1 MRWLT
6 VRTDFVTQIS
16 CKRQP
21 EDSECS
27 QPSRHVQRP
36 YFTLIQ
42 WETNRRRKTA
52 SPFLSVH
59 VAPIRN
65 DNHPAVSRPSGARR
79 KWFLSVVSVKTGAW
93 PDSRH
98 KKIFQHL
105 ISHGELL
112 QFYFYFFFYS
122 SGFNSDTGEHWGIS
136 QHSSKRRHCQKTGL
150 EFRSRHRKVY
160 QHVCAWEWTERKGI
174 TPPALEATVQA
185 LCEGDHLQ
193 ERVSSVV
200 LVKMWSR

>member
-16 CKRQP
+16 YPKMSKRQP

-79 KWFLSVVSVKTGAW
+79 KWFLSVVSVMTGAW

-112 QFYFYFFFYS
+112 QFYFYFILFFTPVVSTVILVSTGGSVSTRQRDGIVKRLAS
-122 SGFNSDTGEHWGIS
+122 SSEVDTGRCIS
-136 QHSSKRRHCQKTGL
+136 MCVFGNR
-150 EFRSRHRKVY
+150 
-160 QHVCAWEWTERKGI
+160 
-174 TPPALEATVQA
+174 
-185 LCEGDHLQ
+185 
-193 ERVSSVV
+193 
-200 LVKMWSR
+200 